1 MDMICG
7 NCVYYRT
14 KDVEHGYCI
23 MEELNVMRTRTAC
36 HDAIAHGRLKS
47 VAQVADPVKP
57 PEPQKAY
64 VIVSGEYSDYT
75 VNAVFLDKEE
85 AERAAEIA
93 NRKGGCFYDDHR
105 VLEFNIGVPCDL
117 EKFDLYSA
125 YFNKEGHVT
134 HASKHSWLFS
144 DEVNQVRVLTGP
156 YRNNDYC
163 IDVYATDEEH
173 AKKIAADIFAK
184 WKAEKE
190 GIT

>member
-1 MDMICG
+1 MDIQKAKEIWEMLSDEEKA
-7 NCVYYRT
+7 R
-14 KDVEHGYCI
+14 VELLLGHRPSFV
-23 MEELNVMRTRTAC
+23 EE
-36 HDAIAHGRLKS
+36 
-47 VAQVADPVKP
+47 KP
-57 PEPQKAY
+57 KKAY

-93 NRKGGCFYDDHR
+93 NRKGGCWYNDHR
-105 VLEFNIGVPCDL
+105 VLEFDIGVPCDL

-125 YFNKEGHVT
+125 YFDKDGHVT
-134 HASKHSWLFS
+134 YASKHSWLFS
-144 DEVNQVRVLTGP
+144 DEVNEVHALTGP
-156 YRNNDYC
+156 YRNHDYC

>member
-1 MDMICG
+1 MAKLIWP
-7 NCVYYRT
+7 
-14 KDVEHGYCI
+14 E
-23 MEELNVMRTRTAC
+23 
-36 HDAIAHGRLKS
+36 
-47 VAQVADPVKP
+47 KP
-57 PEPQKAY
+57 KKAY

-93 NRKGGCFYDDHR
+93 NRKGGAWYDDHR
-105 VLEFNIGVPCDL
+105 VLEFDIGVPCDL

-125 YFNKEGHVT
+125 YLDKDGHVT

-144 DEVNQVRVLTGP
+144 DELNQVHVLTGP
-156 YRNNDYC
+156 YRKNDYR
-163 IDVYATDEEH
+163 IEVYATDEEH